1 MTNEYMYI
9 KKKLTKYEHAT
20 VHNYTLRSI
29 SL

>member
-1 MTNEYMYI
+1 MNTCI
-9 KKKLTKYEHAT
+9 KKLTKYEHAT